1 MSSTKMAVVTN
12 RASFGRG
19 GHSVESM
26 LSVAPG
32 AVHADMIICIISSMN
47 IKKQDLHLLACFDA
61 LAACRSVTK
70 AAQMLNMTQPAMSN
84 ALARLRQTFSDDL
97 FLRTRNGVTPTPK
110 ALDLIEPVRSALQ
123 SIETIMTP
131 VLEFDPR
138 VTLAK
143 LTLTTTGYVEFV
155 FTPKLIR
162 RMERAAPGI
171 QLETRIPNRE
181 MANQR
186 LERGEIDFRIGWDE
200 QPSEK
205 LRYANL
211 FQDRFVCIARLN
223 HPTLSG
229 PLTLERYCELQHA
242 RTVTRSHM
250 RSVEN
255 IDRAVA
261 VHGRR
266 LRIAMVSHDYIA
278 VPHIVS
284 HSNLIAT
291 VPERLAD
298 LLIKQLPI
306 RKFECPVKI
315 PGHAIRLYWHDRTH
329 KSPLHR
335 WFRSLVTEVATSI

>member
-1 MSSTKMAVVTN
+1 
-12 RASFGRG
+12 
-19 GHSVESM
+19 
-26 LSVAPG
+26 
-32 AVHADMIICIISSMN
+32 MN
-47 IKKQDLHLLACFDA
+47 IKKHDLHLLMCFDA
-61 LAACRSVTK
+61 LAACGSVSR

-84 ALARLRQTFSDDL
+84 ALARLRRVFSDDL

-110 ALDLIEPVRSALQ
+110 ALDLIEPVRRALEG
-123 SIETIMTP
+123 IETIMTP
-131 VLEFDPR
+131 AKEFDPR
-138 VTLAK
+138 VTRAK

-155 FTPKLIR
+155 FTPNVVR
-162 RMERAAPGI
+162 RLERAAPGI

-181 MANQR
+181 IANQR

-223 HPTLSG
+223 HPTLG
-229 PLTLERYCELQHA
+229 PSLTLEQYCELQHA
-242 RTVTRSHM
+242 RTVIRSHM
-250 RSVEN
+250 SSVEN
-255 IDRAVA
+255 IDHAVA
-261 VHGRR
+261 ALGRR
-266 LRIAMVSHDYIA
+266 LQIAVVSHDYIA

-284 HSNLIAT
+284 RSNLIAT

-306 RKFECPVKI
+306 RKFECPVKA

-335 WFRSLVTEVATSI
+335 WFRSLVSEVAASL

>member
-1 MSSTKMAVVTN
+1 
-12 RASFGRG
+12 
-19 GHSVESM
+19 
-26 LSVAPG
+26 
-32 AVHADMIICIISSMN
+32 MN
-47 IKKQDLHLLACFDA
+47 IKKQDLHLLTCFDA
-61 LAACRSVTK
+61 LAACRSVSK
-70 AAQMLNMTQPAMSN
+70 AAQMLNITQPAMSN

-110 ALDLIEPVRSALQ
+110 ALDLIEPVRRALQ
-123 SIETIMTP
+123 DVETIMTP
-131 VLEFDPR
+131 AQEFDPQ
-138 VTLAK
+138 VTRAK

-155 FTPKLIR
+155 LMPGLVR
-162 RMERAAPGI
+162 HLGEAAPGL

-186 LERGEIDFRIGWDE
+186 LERGEIDFRMGWDE

-205 LRYANL
+205 LRYTNL

-223 HPTLSG
+223 HPLRG
-229 PLTLERYCELQHA
+229 PLTLEKYCELQHA

-250 RSVEN
+250 SSVEN

-261 VHGRR
+261 THGKR
-266 LRIAMVSHDYIA
+266 LRIAVVSHDYIA
-278 VPHIVS
+278 IPHIIAQ
-284 HSNLIAT
+284 SNLIAT

-298 LLIKQLPI
+298 ILVKQLPL
-306 RKFECPVKI
+306 RKFDCPVKV

-335 WFRSLVTEVATSI
+335 WFRRVVSEVAATL

>member
-1 MSSTKMAVVTN
+1 
-12 RASFGRG
+12 
-19 GHSVESM
+19 
-26 LSVAPG
+26 
-32 AVHADMIICIISSMN
+32 MN
-47 IKKQDLHLLACFDA
+47 IKKQDLYLLVCFDA
-61 LAACRSVTK
+61 LAACRSVSK
-70 AAQMLNMTQPAMSN
+70 AAQMLNITQPAMSN
-84 ALARLRQTFSDDL
+84 ALARLRKTFSDEL

-110 ALDLIEPVRSALQ
+110 ALDLIEPVRNALRD
-123 SIETIMTP
+123 IEVIMTP
-131 VLEFDPR
+131 AQDFDPR
-138 VTLAK
+138 VTRAK

-155 FTPKLIR
+155 FTPKLVR
-162 RMERAAPGI
+162 RMERVAPKI
-171 QLETRIPNRE
+171 QLESRIPNRE
-181 MANQR
+181 LANQR

-205 LRYANL
+205 LRYVNL
-211 FQDRFVCIARLN
+211 FQDKFVCIARAN
-223 HPTLSG
+223 HPELG
-229 PLTLERYCELQHA
+229 GGLNLERYCDLQHA

-261 VHGRR
+261 THGRR

-284 HSNLIAT
+284 QSNLIAT

-298 LLIKQLPI
+298 LLMKQLPL
-306 RKFECPVKI
+306 RKYDCPVKV

-335 WFRSLVTEVATSI
+335 WFRSLVTEVAATL